1 MTGNCFLLQDFR
13 YMHICRCIPGLLG
26 FPGGSEEA
34 SACNA
39 GDLSSIPGSGR
50 SLEKKMATHSSILAW
65 RIPWTEEPGGL
76 QSTGS
81 QWVGQDWATSL
92 HFTSLGLFVWQQAD
106 KDELWRVQLISPL
119 PLSSYTLTFIVNLLS
134 YRYLSNNR
142 EVH

>member
-81 QWVGQDWATSL
+81 QWVGHDWATSL
-92 HFTSLGLFVWQQAD
+92 HFTSLGLCLATSRQRWTLKSSAN
-106 KDELWRVQLISPL
+106 
-119 PLSSYTLTFIVNLLS
+119 LSSSTLFLHFNFYSKLIKL
-134 YRYLSNNR
+134 
-142 EVH
+142 